1 MAKGRGG
8 EGARELDHTPTWAV
22 SMVCFTI
29 VVISIF
35 LEKVIHAFGTWFKK
49 RRKESLYDALE
60 KIKSELMVLGFISLI
75 LTFGQNYI
83 AEICIPI
90 EVANTMLPCLKEE
103 KNKKLKHDLFED
115 RADYFRRLLS
125 DERRILAGD
134 NTGPGCKEGYLPLIS
149 LNGLHQ
155 LHIFIFFLAVFHV
168 MYSAITMLLGKL
180 KVSVQD
186 PVPDQLEFG
195 CFRLPSFS
203 LRMQIRGWKQWEQEI
218 VTDNEMMNDPRSFR
232 LTHQTSFVKNHTS
245 YWMRNPFSFY
255 AICFFRQFFQSV
267 RKADYLTMRHGFITV
282 HLAPGSRFN
291 FQKYIKRSLE
301 DDFKVVV
308 GISPILWASVVLF
321 LLLNV
326 HGWAVMYLI
335 TLTPLIVILS
345 VGTKLQGIISQMAI
359 EIMERHTM
367 IQGIPLVQVSDNYF
381 WFCWPELVLH
391 LIHFVLFQNAF
402 EITYFLWIWYEY
414 GLRSCFHDDFVLTIT
429 RVILGVGV
437 QFLCSY
443 ITLPLYALVT
453 QMGSTMKRS
462 IFDDQ
467 TSKAL
472 RQWQNKALRKR
483 NQRSPDSASTISLGG
498 VTNSPDVEVVTMP
511 KQTANIMAS
520 VDNGDQRN
528 AAPSG
533 QQQLDLLSS

>member
-1 MAKGRGG
+1 MAAGRGG

-22 SMVCFTI
+22 STVCFTI
-29 VVISIF
+29 VVLSII
-35 LEKVIHAFGTWFKK
+35 LEKVIHAFGMWFKK
-49 RRKESLYDALE
+49 RRKEALYEALE

-83 AEICIPI
+83 AKICIPL
-90 EVANTMLPCLKEE
+90 EVADTMLPCLKEE
-103 KNKKLKHDLFED
+103 TGKILKHDLFED
-115 RADYFRRLLS
+115 RVDHFRRLLL
-125 DERRILAGD
+125 DERRSLVSSDNAGS
-134 NTGPGCKEGYLPLIS
+134 GCKE
-149 LNGLHQ
+149 
-155 LHIFIFFLAVFHV
+155 
-168 MYSAITMLLGKL
+168 
-180 KVSVQD
+180 
-186 PVPDQLEFG
+186 
-195 CFRLPSFS
+195 
-203 LRMQIRGWKQWEQEI
+203 IRGWKQWEQEI
-218 VTDNEMMNDPRSFR
+218 VTDNERINDPRRFR
-232 LTHQTSFVKNHTS
+232 LTHQTSFVQNHTS

-255 AICFFRQFFQSV
+255 VICFFRQFFQSV
-267 RKADYLTMRHGFITV
+267 RKADYLTMRHGFISV

-326 HGWAVMYLI
+326 HGWAIMYVI

-359 EIMERHTM
+359 EITERHTV

-381 WFCWPELVLH
+381 WFCWPELILH

-414 GLRSCFHDDFVLTIT
+414 GLRSCFHDDFVLSIT

-472 RQWQNKALRKR
+472 KLWHKKAMLRR
-483 NQRSPDSASTISLGG
+483 SQRSQGSASTKSLGG
-498 VTNSPDVEVVTMP
+498 LANSPDVEVVTTP
-511 KQTANIMAS
+511 YQTANIVAS
-520 VDNGDQRN
+520 VNNGDQRN
-528 AAPSG
+528 GAPSG
-533 QQQLDLLSS
+533 QQQRDLLSS

>member
-1 MAKGRGG
+1 
-8 EGARELDHTPTWAV
+8 
-22 SMVCFTI
+22 
-29 VVISIF
+29 
-35 LEKVIHAFGTWFKK
+35 
-49 RRKESLYDALE
+49 
-60 KIKSELMVLGFISLI
+60 
-75 LTFGQNYI
+75 
-83 AEICIPI
+83 
-90 EVANTMLPCLKEE
+90 MLPCLKEG
-103 KNKKLKHDLFED
+103 KNKELKHDLFED
-115 RADYFRRLLS
+115 RADNFRRLLS
-125 DERRILAGD
+125 DERRILSGD
-134 NTGPGCKEGYLPLIS
+134 NIGSGCKE
-149 LNGLHQ
+149 
-155 LHIFIFFLAVFHV
+155 
-168 MYSAITMLLGKL
+168 
-180 KVSVQD
+180 
-186 PVPDQLEFG
+186 
-195 CFRLPSFS
+195 
-203 LRMQIRGWKQWEQEI
+203 IRGWKQWEQEI
-218 VTDNEMMNDPRSFR
+218 ITDNEMMNGRRLDMLTITDSLSIFASEIIYLCFRCKFVSDPRSFR
-232 LTHQTSFVKNHTS
+232 LTNQTSFVKNHTS

-255 AICFFRQFFQSV
+255 VICFFRQFFQSV

-301 DDFKVVV
+301 DDFKIVV

-326 HGWAVMYLI
+326 HGWAIMYVI
-335 TLTPLIVILS
+335 TLTPLI
-345 VGTKLQGIISQMAI
+345 LQGIISQMAI
-359 EIMERHTM
+359 EITERHTV

-381 WFCWPELVLH
+381 WFRWPELVLH

-472 RQWQNKALRKR
+472 RQWHKKAMLRKS
-483 NQRSPDSASTISLGG
+483 QKSQ
-498 VTNSPDVEVVTMP
+498 EVVTTP
-511 KQTANIMAS
+511 DQTANVVAS
-520 VDNGDQRN
+520 VDNEDQRN

>member
-1 MAKGRGG
+1 MAIGRGG

-22 SMVCFTI
+22 STVCFTI
-29 VVISIF
+29 VVISII
-35 LEKVIHAFGTWFKK
+35 LEKVIHAFGMWFKK
-49 RRKESLYDALE
+49 RRKEALFQALE

-83 AEICIPI
+83 AKICIPL
-90 EVANTMLPCLKEE
+90 EVADTMLPCLKEE
-103 KNKKLKHDLFED
+103 TNKILKHDLFED
-115 RADYFRRLLS
+115 RVDNFHGLLS

-134 NTGPGCKEGYLPLIS
+134 NTGSGCQEGYLPLIS

-180 KVSVQD
+180 K
-186 PVPDQLEFG
+186 
-195 CFRLPSFS
+195 
-203 LRMQIRGWKQWEQEI
+203 IRGWKQWELEI
-218 VTDNEMMNDPRSFR
+218 VNDNEMINDPRRFR

-255 AICFFRQFFQSV
+255 VICFFRQFIRSV

-326 HGWAVMYLI
+326 HGWAIMYVI

-345 VGTKLQGIISQMAI
+345 VGTKLQGIISQMAM
-359 EIMERHTM
+359 EITERHTV
-367 IQGIPLVQVSDNYF
+367 IQGIPLVQVSDSYF
-381 WFCWPELVLH
+381 WFCWPELILH

-414 GLRSCFHDDFVLTIT
+414 GLRSCFHDDFVLSIT

-437 QFLCSY
+437 QFMCSY

-467 TSKAL
+467 TSKAI
-472 RQWQNKALRKR
+472 RQWHKKAMLRR
-483 NQRSPDSASTISLGG
+483 SQRSQGSASTKSLGG
-498 VTNSPDVEVVTMP
+498 VANSPDIEVVTTSN
-511 KQTANIMAS
+511 KTANIVAS
-520 VDNGDQRN
+520 VDNEDQRN
-528 AAPSG
+528 GAPSG
-533 QQQLDLLSS
+533 QQ